1 MKKLK
6 FYTLVIVGAV
16 LATTGLYSCNQDS
29 DELEN
34 TPITSESNLIKR
46 VGDPIEQINELANE
60 FNLNAEIVDNVNP
73 DEAVAVFSSFEEY
86 REFIRNLQEE
96 HSKEV
101 SIDVK
106 PQTPPLTSFGCAD
119 GIYSGAFGGFGGATL
134 QFDLVIKDGSIS
146 SVTGYLTGFALGY
159 SFTQGVVSIDAGG
172 ATVTGTK
179 NYVLF
184 YEGIATI
191 WSIPVRY
198 RLNLPC

>member
-1 MKKLK
+1 M
-6 FYTLVIVGAV
+6 
-16 LATTGLYSCNQDS
+16 
-29 DELEN
+29 
-34 TPITSESNLIKR
+34 
-46 VGDPIEQINELANE
+46 
-60 FNLNAEIVDNVNP
+60 
-73 DEAVAVFSSFEEY
+73 
-86 REFIRNLQEE
+86 
-96 HSKEV
+96 
-101 SIDVK
+101 
-106 PQTPPLTSFGCAD
+106 TSFGCAD